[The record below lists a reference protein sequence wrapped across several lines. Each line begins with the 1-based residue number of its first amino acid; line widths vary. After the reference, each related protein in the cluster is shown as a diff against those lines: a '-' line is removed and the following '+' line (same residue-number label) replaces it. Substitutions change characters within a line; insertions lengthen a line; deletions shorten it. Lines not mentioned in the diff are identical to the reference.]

1 MCTSPLARACSSEVF
16 NGADIRGA
24 VFAWPRPMQSGA
36 LDQTDREVQHDSR
49 GVHTLSGWIMGR
61 TRFFASASTMATW
74 AGGRPVNSRK
84 PTFRTS
90 IRKVTQEAPRTLGVE
105 PMARCRTPGSRRPRR
120 FREAPQDMGTG
131 SDDDD
136 AETGMR
142 FQCPATA

>member
-1 MCTSPLARACSSEVF
+1 MV
-16 NGADIRGA
+16 
-24 VFAWPRPMQSGA
+24 
-36 LDQTDREVQHDSR
+36 
-49 GVHTLSGWIMGR
+49 
-61 TRFFASASTMATW
+61 
-74 AGGRPVNSRK
+74 
-84 PTFRTS
+84 PTFVALSSPGLDHGDLVRRPAREFQIAHVSDVDT
-90 IRKVTQEAPRTLGVE
+90 KLTQEAPRTLGVE